1 MNIAPYVKNR
11 PNKDGKLP
19 VYVRVQHKREK
30 RFLSTIYSISP
41 DKYKGGKIRDSK
53 VLGDVLVHEIA
64 PLEKKLEKIDNPQL
78 LSIDELMNVLTARD
92 KIQRIDFLAFCKDL
106 VSQRLKRNPKDKTAL
121 VYRTNVAYLADFR
134 KTIYTDEIR
143 LSFLDE
149 YAIFLQTE
157 RKVKRPGRGGTV
169 QAMTLKPLS
178 NQSLHSAMKEF
189 RTLFNHCRKYYNDE
203 DTGKILIPNYPFS
216 RWKFPKISSS
226 GSRKAID
233 LAVLKK
239 LRDYTGIREYERDL
253 FFLSFYLVGI
263 NPADLFELS
272 SKEIKDGRLSYCRKK
287 TRSRR
292 SDQAYISIAI
302 PEEAAVIMKRYR
314 QPLGKKEWKW
324 QNYEEAHALVKR
336 VSKGLREI
344 SKELGA
350 TITWYAAR
358 HTWATL
364 ARNEC
369 GYSIDDVAFA
379 LNHSSGRVTDK
390 YIRKDFTLID
400 RMNQKVIALLEE

>member
-1 MNIAPYVKNR
+1 
-11 PNKDGKLP
+11 
-19 VYVRVQHKREK
+19 
-30 RFLSTIYSISP
+30 
-41 DKYKGGKIRDSK
+41 
-53 VLGDVLVHEIA
+53 
-64 PLEKKLEKIDNPQL
+64 
-78 LSIDELMNVLTARD
+78 
-92 KIQRIDFLAFCKDL
+92 
-106 VSQRLKRNPKDKTAL
+106 
-121 VYRTNVAYLADFR
+121 
-134 KTIYTDEIR
+134 
-143 LSFLDE
+143 
-149 YAIFLQTE
+149 LQTE

-169 QAMTLKPLS
+169 QTMTLKPLS
-178 NQSLHSAMKEF
+178 SQSLHSAMKEF

-226 GSRKAID
+226 GSRKALD
-233 LAVLKK
+233 LEILKR
-239 LRDYTGIREYERDL
+239 LRDYSGRREFERDM

-272 SKEIKDGRLSYCRKK
+272 SNEIKDGRLSYCRKK
-287 TRSRR
+287 TRGRR
-292 SDQAYISIAI
+292 ADQAYISIAI
-302 PEEAAVIMKRYR
+302 PKEAMAIMEKYR
-314 QPLGKKEWKW
+314 QPYGENEWRW
-324 QNYEEAHALVKR
+324 QNYGETHELVRR
-336 VSKGLREI
+336 VSRGLGEI

-390 YIRKDFTLID
+390 YIRKDYTLID
-400 RMNQKVIALLEE
+400 RMNKRVIALVIS